1 MLGQNRTS
9 IRTHPFLRLAGQGII
24 AIALAAALSAC
35 APSALTSAR
44 SQIAAANY
52 PAARQELVALS
63 TRTDLSE
70 RERVEVKDDLCLC
83 DFRIGRPTYTLAE
96 QRAVCMDA
104 AKEPNSQSASIVAQ
118 IDDAERIKDAQVV
131 EAALTERDL
140 ADAES
145 AATDYQRLPGAD
157 PATVARWSKEIWTL
171 ADTQVFAD
179 SVAKK
184 HSLAAAISEARKNHP
199 TVAKM
204 SPSQF
209 DRWVVMTS
217 TVSGTALASSVEVRG
232 STLNLSV
239 EEENLPV
246 AALSLD
252 RLATINDAMV
262 ARCGCDARTNVAVSE
277 TGFPAYFIRLDPE
290 TRLSEVMILPRGD
303 HAIVSANS
311 NN

>member
-9 IRTHPFLRLAGQGII
+9 IRPHPFLRFAGQGTI
-24 AIALAAALSAC
+24 AIVLAVALSAC

-63 TRTDLSE
+63 ARTDLSE
-70 RERVEVKDDLCLC
+70 GERVEVKDDLCLC
-83 DFRIGRPTYTLAE
+83 DFKIGRPTYTLSE

-118 IDDAERIKDAQVV
+118 VDDAQRIKDTQVV

-157 PATVARWSKEIWTL
+157 PAKVARWSKEIWTL
-171 ADTQVFAD
+171 ADAQVFAD
-179 SVAKK
+179 SGAKK
-184 HSLAAAISEARKNHP
+184 HSLGTAISEARKNHP

-209 DRWVVMTS
+209 NQWVVTTS
-217 TVSGTALASSVEVRG
+217 TVSGTALVSGVEVKG

-239 EEENLPV
+239 DEANLPV

-311 NN
+311 N

>member
-1 MLGQNRTS
+1 MLGQNRSS
-9 IRTHPFLRLAGQGII
+9 IPPFLFLRIVGQAAA
-24 AIALAAALSAC
+24 AIALAVALSAC
-35 APSALTSAR
+35 APSALSSAR

-63 TRTDLSE
+63 ARTDLNA

-83 DFRIGRPTYTLAE
+83 DFKIGRPTYTLFE
-96 QRAVCMDA
+96 QRGVCMDA
-104 AKEPNSQSASIVAQ
+104 VKEPNSQSGSILAQ
-118 IDDAERIKDAQVV
+118 IDDAERTKDAQVV

-157 PATVARWSKEIWTL
+157 PAKVARWSKEIWTL

-184 HSLAAAISEARKNHP
+184 HSLGAAIAEARKNHP

-204 SPSQF
+204 NPSQF
-209 DRWVVMTS
+209 NRWVVTTS
-217 TVSGTALASSVEVRG
+217 TVSGTALVSGVEVRDK
-232 STLNLSV
+232 TLNLSV
-239 EEENLPV
+239 DEANLPV

-303 HAIVSANS
+303 HAIVSADS
-311 NN
+311 N

>member
-1 MLGQNRTS
+1 MVGQDRTS
-9 IRTHPFLRLAGQGII
+9 IASHTLMRIAEQAAF
-24 AIALAAALSAC
+24 AIALAVTLSAC

-63 TRTDLSE
+63 TRSDLSE

-83 DFRIGRPTYTLAE
+83 DFKIGRPTYTLAE
-96 QRAVCMDA
+96 QRAACMDA
-104 AKEPNSQSASIVAQ
+104 AKEPDSRSASIVDQ
-118 IDDAERIKDAQVV
+118 IDDAERVKDAHVV
-131 EAALTERDL
+131 ETALTERDL

-171 ADTQVFAD
+171 ADTQVFAN

-184 HSLAAAISEARKNHP
+184 HSLAVAISEARKNHP
-199 TVAKM
+199 HVAKM
-204 SPSQF
+204 NPSQF
-209 DRWVVMTS
+209 KRWVVTTS
-217 TVSGTALASSVEVRG
+217 TVSGTALVSSVEVRD

-239 EEENLPV
+239 DDANLPV

-262 ARCGCDARTNVAVSE
+262 ARCGCDARTNVAVAE

-290 TRLSEVMILPRGD
+290 TRMSEVMILPRGD
-303 HAIVSANS
+303 HAIMSANS
-311 NN
+311 N

>member
-1 MLGQNRTS
+1 MLGQDRTS
-9 IRTHPFLRLAGQGII
+9 IPLHPFLRIAGHAAF
-24 AIALAAALSAC
+24 AIALAVALSAC

-63 TRTDLSE
+63 ARTDLSE
-70 RERVEVKDDLCLC
+70 REQREVKDDLCLC
-83 DFRIGRPTYTLAE
+83 DFKIGRPTYTLAE
-96 QRAVCMDA
+96 QRVVCMDA
-104 AKEPNSQSASIVAQ
+104 AKEPNSQSGSIVAQ

-157 PATVARWSKEIWTL
+157 PATVARWSKEIWKL
-171 ADTQVFAD
+171 ADSQVFAD

-184 HSLAAAISEARKNHP
+184 RSLAGAIYAARKNHP
-199 TVAKM
+199 NVAKM
-204 SPSQF
+204 TPSQF
-209 DRWVVMTS
+209 DRWVVTTS
-217 TVSGTALASSVEVRG
+217 TVSGTALVSSVEVRG

-239 EEENLPV
+239 DDANLQL

-262 ARCGCDARTNVAVSE
+262 ARCGCDARTNVAVAD

-290 TRLSEVMILPRGD
+290 TRMSEVMILPRGD
-303 HAIVSANS
+303 RAIVSANS
-311 NN
+311 N